1 MIQEYIQQQLAVDKL
16 VNQMS
21 KKELVD
27 PFTGGKVVK
36 GTLEPA
42 IKDSIFGRPSERE

>member
-16 VNQMS
+16 VNKMS

-36 GTLEPA
+36 E
-42 IKDSIFGRPSERE
+42 GR